1 VLSEPVLTAP
11 PAAPDGQLVTVSVRP
26 VDVWGR
32 IRAGFR
38 MSDLTGPL
46 VDDKVKYYASRPDY
60 MQRMTE
66 RGSRYLYHIVEEI
79 ERRNMPMELAL
90 LPFIESAFN
99 PVALSTA
106 QAAGM
111 WQFIPSTGK
120 HYNLKQNMWKDD
132 RRDVR
137 QSTRAALDYF
147 QKLYNQFG
155 DWHLALASYN
165 WGEGSVGRAIAKN
178 QRAGLATDYQSLDMP
193 NETRHYIPKLQAI
206 KNLVS
211 APESYGISLPDVPN
225 QPYFVSVS
233 KARDID
239 VATAAKL
246 AEMPVEDFR
255 ALNPSFNRPVILGA
269 TKPEILLPAEKVDVF
284 LGNLETYDKP
294 LSSWMAYTV
303 GKTERPAAI
312 AARFGISEVALRD
325 ANRIPPKMR
334 IRPGSTLLVPR
345 PKHITQDIS
354 ASLASSASLLIEP
367 DLPEFVRVTHTVRK
381 GETLAS
387 IAKRYRLSEAQ
398 IRGWNKLG
406 AQVSAGQRISLQVKP
421 SKRAYVK
428 GKSKARPVAK
438 GKSSKKAVASKRK

>member
-1 VLSEPVLTAP
+1 
-11 PAAPDGQLVTVSVRP
+11 
-26 VDVWGR
+26 
-32 IRAGFR
+32 
-38 MSDLTGPL
+38 
-46 VDDKVKYYASRPDY
+46 
-60 MQRMTE
+60 
-66 RGSRYLYHIVEEI
+66 
-79 ERRNMPMELAL
+79 
-90 LPFIESAFN
+90 
-99 PVALSTA
+99 
-106 QAAGM
+106 
-111 WQFIPSTGK
+111 
-120 HYNLKQNMWKDD
+120 MWKDE

-137 QSTRAALDYF
+137 ESTRAALDYF
-147 QKLYNQFG
+147 QKLHNQFG

-165 WGEGSVGRAIAKN
+165 WGEGSVGRAVAKN

-211 APESYGISLPDVPN
+211 APESYGINLPEVPN

-284 LGNLETYDKP
+284 LGNLESYDKP

-367 DLPEFVRVTHTVRK
+367 DLPAFVRVTHTVRK

-387 IAKRYRLSEAQ
+387 IAKRYRLTEAQ

-406 AQVSAGQRISLQVKP
+406 PQVSAGQRISLQVKP

-428 GKSKARPVAK
+428 GKGKARPVAK